1 MSVSAADDEPE
12 FLTGAG
18 GVPLAVDRYGP
29 ADGAPVVLLHGG
41 GQTRHA
47 WGATARGLGAA
58 GYHVL
63 SLDLRGHGDSG
74 WSPTRDYGFE
84 AFRDDVL
91 RVLDTL
97 GRPAVLV
104 GASMGGIAALLATG
118 EETEDRVRA
127 LVLVD
132 ITPQVGGP
140 GTDRIIDF
148 MNANPEG
155 FADVH
160 EAADAVASY
169 LPHRPR
175 PKNPAGLMKNLRDR
189 GGRLHWHWDPSF
201 IARAAND
208 RHADSDRLAQ
218 AARRIAVPTLL
229 VRGDESE
236 VVRPE
241 DVETFHA
248 LMPHAEV
255 VDVRGAGHMVAGDQN
270 TVFGEAVLTYLAR
283 VAPV

>member
-1 MSVSAADDEPE
+1 MSVSASDDEPE
-12 FLTGAG
+12 FLTGAD

-29 ADGAPVVLLHGG
+29 TDGAPVVMLHGG

-47 WGATARGLGAA
+47 WGATARRLGGA

-74 WSPTRDYGFE
+74 WSTTGDYGFD
-84 AFRDDVL
+84 AFRDDV
-91 RVLDTL
+91 RCALDTL
-97 GRPAVLV
+97 DRPAVLV

-118 EETEDRVRA
+118 EGIEDRVRA

-132 ITPQVGGP
+132 ITPQIGGP
-140 GTDRIIDF
+140 GTDRIIAF
-148 MNANPEG
+148 MNSNPDG

-160 EAADAVASY
+160 EAADAVAGY
-169 LPHRPR
+169 LPNRPR
-175 PKNPAGLMKNLRDR
+175 PKNPAGLLKNLRTR

-201 IARAAND
+201 IARTAHD

-218 AARRIAVPTLL
+218 AARHVAVPTLL

-241 DVETFHA
+241 DVESFHG

-270 TVFGEAVLTYLAR
+270 TVFGDAVLAYLAR
-283 VAPV
+283 VAQA